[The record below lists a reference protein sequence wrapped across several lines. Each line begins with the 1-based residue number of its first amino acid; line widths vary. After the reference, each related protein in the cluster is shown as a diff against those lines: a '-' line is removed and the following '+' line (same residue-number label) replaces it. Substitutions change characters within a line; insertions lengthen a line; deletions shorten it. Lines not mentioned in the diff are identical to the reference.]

1 MSEPPT
7 LTWRDSPAARFG
19 VVILAAV
26 VAALLVYFF
35 LIKDDD
41 DGGSGDQVA
50 GADLS
55 AGAGPVEVGEADL
68 QKLGGKIDTPVFWA
82 GDQGQAAL
90 ELTRTTD
97 DRVFIRY
104 LDKEGQIGSEEPDFL
119 TVGTYP
125 LKNAYDLLQKSASE
139 SGAVVEDAPNEG
151 LVVTSEDAPT
161 SVYIAYPDEDFQI
174 EVYDPDPDHALD
186 LAASGQVEPVD

>member
-1 MSEPPT
+1 MQGTT
-7 LTWRDSPAARFG
+7 LTWRDSPAARF
-19 VVILAAV
+19 AV
-26 VAALLVYFF
+26 VAIVAVLAGALVWFL

-41 DGGSGDQVA
+41 EGSGRAQA
-50 GADLS
+50 SGADLTP
-55 AGAGPVEVGEADL
+55 GAGPVEATEGDL
-68 QKLGGKIDTPVFWA
+68 QKLSGKLDTPVYWA
-82 GDQGQAAL
+82 GDQGEASL

-104 LDKEGQIGSEEPDFL
+104 LDEGTEIGSSEPDFL

-125 LKNAYDLLQKSASE
+125 LKNAYNLLQDSAKDE
-139 SGAVVEDAPNEG
+139 GAVVEDAPDGG

-161 SVYIAYPDEDFQI
+161 SVYIAYPDQDFQI
-174 EVYDPDPDHALD
+174 EVFDPDPDRALD